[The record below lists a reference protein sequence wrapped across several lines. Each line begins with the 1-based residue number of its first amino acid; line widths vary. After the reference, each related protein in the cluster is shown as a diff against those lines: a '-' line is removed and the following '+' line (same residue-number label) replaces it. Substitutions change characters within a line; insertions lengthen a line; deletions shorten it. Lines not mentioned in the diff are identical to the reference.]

1 MDGTRRHPPARR
13 REGAAGRGA
22 REFRRRARGKAGGR
36 DRVSAPIAL
45 LANPSAADGRSL
57 KCLDVVRATFE
68 ERGANYEMASP
79 AGRDAAR
86 QVARAAG
93 ARGET
98 VVAVGGD
105 GTIGLIAGALR
116 DTPGRLGVIP
126 AGRGNDF
133 ARVLKIPTDPA
144 EAARVAL
151 DGHERVVDVGDVDGE
166 TFVCIAS
173 LGFDSD
179 ANRIANE
186 AKLVKGNLVYL
197 YAALRALAGWK
208 HANFH
213 VVVDGAVHDV
223 RGWSV
228 AVANSKAYGGG
239 MYVAPDAELD
249 DGKFDVVMGSESS
262 KLTFLKDIGKVF
274 KGTHSELPYVHT
286 VRGETVEISSDRPF
300 DIYADGDPIGRTPA
314 TVSISPR
321 SLNVLVPRGA

>member
-1 MDGTRRHPPARR
+1 
-13 REGAAGRGA
+13 
-22 REFRRRARGKAGGR
+22 
-36 DRVSAPIAL
+36 VSPPIAL

-57 KCLDVVRATFE
+57 KCLDIVRETLE
-68 ERGANYEMASP
+68 SRGAEYRMATP

-86 QVARAAG
+86 EAAREAG
-93 ARGET
+93 QRGET

-116 DTPGRLGVIP
+116 DTPGRLAVIP

-133 ARVLKIPTDPA
+133 ARVMKIPENPA
-144 EAARVAL
+144 EAAALIL
-151 DGHERVVDVGDVDGE
+151 DGTAKVVDVGNVDGE

-197 YAALRALAGWK
+197 YAALRALLGWK

-213 VVVDGAVHDV
+213 VVIDGAAHDM

-228 AVANSKAYGGG
+228 AVANSQAYGGG
-239 MYVAPDAELD
+239 MYVAPQAKLD
-249 DGKFDVVMGSESS
+249 DGLLDIVMVSESNRR
-262 KLTFLKDIGKVF
+262 TFLKDLPKVF
-274 KGTHSELPYVHT
+274 KGTHTSNPRVSMLTGH
-286 VRGETVEISSDRPF
+286 TVEISSDRPF

-321 SLNVLVPRGA
+321 SLKVLVPAGS

>member
-1 MDGTRRHPPARR
+1 VRPA
-13 REGAAGRGA
+13 
-22 REFRRRARGKAGGR
+22 
-36 DRVSAPIAL
+36 IAV

-57 KCLDVVRATFE
+57 KCLDIVRATLE
-68 ERGANYEMASP
+68 EHGADYEMATP

-86 QVARAAG
+86 EVAREAG
-93 ARGET
+93 ERGAT

-116 DTPGRLGVIP
+116 GTPGRLAVIP

-133 ARVLKIPTDPA
+133 ARVLKIPADA
-144 EAARVAL
+144 AVAARVAL
-151 DGHERVVDVGDVDGE
+151 DGHEKVVDVGDVDGE

-179 ANRIANE
+179 ANRIANH
-186 AKLVKGNLVYL
+186 ARFVKGNLVYL

-213 VVVDGAVHDV
+213 VVIDGQPHDLH
-223 RGWSV
+223 GWSV

-239 MYVAPDAELD
+239 MYLAPQAELD
-249 DGKFDVVMGSESS
+249 DGQFDIVLVAAAPKWKALADLP
-262 KLTFLKDIGKVF
+262 KLF
-274 KGTHSELPYVHT
+274 KGTHAESPYVHT
-286 VRGETVEISSDRPF
+286 LRGKKVEVSADRPF
-300 DIYADGDPIGRTPA
+300 TIYADGDAIGSLPA

-321 SLNVLVPRGA
+321 SLKVLVPAGS

>member
-1 MDGTRRHPPARR
+1 
-13 REGAAGRGA
+13 
-22 REFRRRARGKAGGR
+22 
-36 DRVSAPIAL
+36 VSAPIAL

-57 KCLDVVRATFE
+57 KCLDIVRATFA
-68 ERGANYEMASP
+68 ERGAEYEMATPS
-79 AGRDAAR
+79 GRDAAR
-86 QVARAAG
+86 QVAREAAE
-93 ARGET
+93 RGQT
-98 VVAVGGD
+98 VAAVGGD

-116 DTPGRLGVIP
+116 GTPGRLAVIP

-133 ARVLKIPTDPA
+133 ARVLKIPEDPA
-144 EAARVAL
+144 QAAIVAL
-151 DGHERVVDVGDVDGE
+151 DGQEQAVDVGDVDGE

-197 YAALRALAGWK
+197 YAALKALAGWK

-213 VVVDGAVHDV
+213 VVIDGTTHDM

-239 MYVAPDAELD
+239 MYIAPQAQLD
-249 DGKFDVVMGSESS
+249 DGEFDVVMGSESS
-262 KLTFLKDIGKVF
+262 KWTFLRDIRKVF
-274 KGTHSELPYVHT
+274 DGSHSDLPYVRT
-286 VRGETVEISSDRPF
+286 ARGKKIEISADRPF

-321 SLNVLVPRGA
+321 SLKVLVP

>member
-1 MDGTRRHPPARR
+1 VRT
-13 REGAAGRGA
+13 
-22 REFRRRARGKAGGR
+22 
-36 DRVSAPIAL
+36 PIAL

-57 KCLDVVRATFE
+57 KCLDIVRTTLE
-68 ERGANYEMASP
+68 ERGAEYEMSTP

-86 QVARAAG
+86 DAAREAAQQG
-93 ARGET
+93 AT

-116 DTPGRLGVIP
+116 DTPGRLAVIP

-133 ARVLKIPTDPA
+133 ARVMKIPPD
-144 EAARVAL
+144 AAQAASLIL
-151 DGHERVVDVGDVDGE
+151 DGHEKVVDVGDVDGE
-166 TFVCIAS
+166 PFVCIAS

-179 ANRIANE
+179 ANRIAND

-197 YAALRALAGWK
+197 YAALRALVGWK

-213 VVVDGAVHDV
+213 VVIDGQAHDI

-228 AVANSKAYGGG
+228 AVANSQAYGGG
-239 MYVAPDAELD
+239 MYVAPDAKLD
-249 DGKFDVVMGSESS
+249 DGEFDVVMGSESS

-274 KGTHSELPYVHT
+274 KGTHSKLDYVQT
-286 VRGETVEISSDRPF
+286 YRGTNVEISSDRPF
-300 DIYADGDPIGRTPA
+300 VIYADGDPIGHTPA

-321 SLNVLVPRGA
+321 SLKVLVPAGA

>member
-1 MDGTRRHPPARR
+1 MSP
-13 REGAAGRGA
+13 
-22 REFRRRARGKAGGR
+22 
-36 DRVSAPIAL
+36 PIAL

-57 KCLDVVRATFE
+57 KCLDIVRETLE
-68 ERGANYEMASP
+68 SRGADYRMTTP

-86 QVARAAG
+86 DEARQAG
-93 ARGET
+93 QRGET

-116 DTPGRLGVIP
+116 DTPGRLAVIP

-133 ARVLKIPTDPA
+133 ARVMKIPENPR
-144 EAARVAL
+144 EAATLIL
-151 DGHERVVDVGDVDGE
+151 DGEEKVVDVGDVDGE

-197 YAALRALAGWK
+197 YAALKALVGWK

-213 VVVDGAVHDV
+213 VVVDGAAHDM

-228 AVANSKAYGGG
+228 AVANSQAYGGG
-239 MYVAPDAELD
+239 MYLAPQAKLD
-249 DGKFDVVMGSESS
+249 DGLLDIVMVSESNRR
-262 KLTFLKDIGKVF
+262 TFLKDLPKVF
-274 KGTHSELPYVHT
+274 KGTHTTNPRVSMLTGH
-286 VRGETVEISSDRPF
+286 RVEISSDRPF

-314 TVSISPR
+314 TVSVSPR
-321 SLNVLVPRGA
+321 SLNVLVPAGS

>member
-1 MDGTRRHPPARR
+1 VTP
-13 REGAAGRGA
+13 
-22 REFRRRARGKAGGR
+22 
-36 DRVSAPIAL
+36 PIAL
-45 LANPSAADGRSL
+45 LGNPSAADGRSL
-57 KCLDVVRATFE
+57 KCLDIVRATLE
-68 ERGANYEMASP
+68 SRGAEYTLATPS
-79 AGRDAAR
+79 GRDAAR
-86 QVARAAG
+86 TAALEAG

-116 DTPGRLGVIP
+116 DTPGRLAVIP

-133 ARVLKIPTDPA
+133 ARVMKIPEDAA
-144 EAARVAL
+144 EAAAL
-151 DGHERVVDVGDVDGE
+151 ILDGE

-197 YAALRALAGWK
+197 YAALRALIGWK

-213 VVVDGAVHDV
+213 VVIDGNAHDI

-239 MYVAPDAELD
+239 MYVAPDAKLD
-249 DGKFDVVMGSESS
+249 DGEFDVVMGSESS
-262 KLTFLKDIGKVF
+262 KLTFLRDIRKVF
-274 KGTHSELPYVHT
+274 NGSHSKLPYVQT
-286 VRGETVEISSDRPF
+286 VRGRKVEISSDRAF
-300 DIYADGDPIGRTPA
+300 EIYADGDPIGRTPA
-314 TVSISPR
+314 TVSVSPR
-321 SLNVLVPRGA
+321 SRKVLVPAGS

>member
-1 MDGTRRHPPARR
+1 MT
-13 REGAAGRGA
+13 
-22 REFRRRARGKAGGR
+22 
-36 DRVSAPIAL
+36 APIAL

-57 KCLDVVRATFE
+57 KCLDIVRATLE
-68 ERGANYEMASP
+68 ERGAQYEMSTP

-86 QVARAAG
+86 QTARDAAQHG
-93 ARGET
+93 AT

-116 DTPGRLGVIP
+116 DTPGRLAVIP

-133 ARVLKIPTDPA
+133 ARVLGIPEDPV
-144 EAARVAL
+144 AAALIAL
-151 DGHERVVDVGDVDGE
+151 DGEEQVVDVGDVDGE

-213 VVVDGAVHDV
+213 VVIDGQAHDI

-239 MYVAPDAELD
+239 MYIAPDAKLD
-249 DGKFDVVMGSESS
+249 DGRFDVVMGSESS
-262 KLTFLKDIGKVF
+262 KWAFLRDIRRVF
-274 KGTHSELPYVHT
+274 DGSHSKLPYVQT
-286 VRGETVEISSDRPF
+286 VRGAKVEISSDRPF
-300 DIYADGDPIGRTPA
+300 EIYADGDPIGRTPA

-321 SLNVLVPRGA
+321 SLKVLVPAGS

>member
-1 MDGTRRHPPARR
+1 
-13 REGAAGRGA
+13 
-22 REFRRRARGKAGGR
+22 
-36 DRVSAPIAL
+36 VSARIAL

-57 KCLDVVRATFE
+57 KCLDLVRGVLDA
-68 ERGANYEMASP
+68 RGAEYHMVTPS
-79 AGRDAAR
+79 GRDAAR
-86 QVARAAG
+86 AVAREAAE
-93 ARGET
+93 RGET
-98 VVAVGGD
+98 VAAVGGD

-116 DTPGRLGVIP
+116 DTPGRLAVIP

-133 ARVLKIPTDPA
+133 ARVMKIPENPV
-144 EAARVAL
+144 EAARIAL
-151 DGHERVVDVGDVDGE
+151 DGEERVVDVGDVDGE

-213 VVVDGAVHDV
+213 VVIDGVAHDV
-223 RGWSV
+223 HGWSV

-239 MYVAPDAELD
+239 MYIAPQAELD
-249 DGKFDVVMGSESS
+249 DGQFDVVTGSESS
-262 KLTFLKDIGKVF
+262 KLTFLRDIRKVF
-274 KGTHSELPYVHT
+274 DGSHSLLPYVQT
-286 VRGETVEISSDRPF
+286 FRGKKIEISSDRPF

-314 TVSISPR
+314 TVNISPR
-321 SLNVLVPRGA
+321 SLKVLGPAGP

>member
-1 MDGTRRHPPARR
+1 
-13 REGAAGRGA
+13 
-22 REFRRRARGKAGGR
+22 
-36 DRVSAPIAL
+36 VSAPIAL

-57 KCLDVVRATFE
+57 KCLDIVRAE
-68 ERGANYEMASP
+68 LESHGAEYHLATP

-86 QVARAAG
+86 AVAREAAE
-93 ARGET
+93 RGET
-98 VVAVGGD
+98 VAAVGGD

-116 DTPGRLGVIP
+116 GTPGRLAVVP

-133 ARVLKIPTDPA
+133 ARVMHIPTEPA
-144 EAARVAL
+144 EAARVAI
-151 DGHERVVDVGDVDGE
+151 DGEERTVDVGDVDGE
-166 TFVCIAS
+166 TFICIAS

-197 YAALRALAGWK
+197 YAALRALLGWK

-213 VVVDGAVHDV
+213 VVIDGTPHDV

-239 MYVAPDAELD
+239 MYIAPDAQLD
-249 DGKFDVVMGSESS
+249 DGEFDVVFGSESS
-262 KLTFLKDIGKVF
+262 KWTFLRDLPKVF
-274 KGTHSELPYVHT
+274 KGTHSSLSYVHT
-286 VRGETVEISSDRPF
+286 FRGKKVEISSDRPF

-314 TVSISPR
+314 TVSVSPR
-321 SLNVLVPRGA
+321 SLNVLVPRSG

>member
-1 MDGTRRHPPARR
+1 
-13 REGAAGRGA
+13 
-22 REFRRRARGKAGGR
+22 
-36 DRVSAPIAL
+36 VSAPIAL

-57 KCLDVVRATFE
+57 KCVDLVRGVLDAAGAQYTLATP
-68 ERGANYEMASP
+68 S
-79 AGRDAAR
+79 GRDAAR
-86 QVARAAG
+86 EVAREAAG
-93 ARGET
+93 RGET
-98 VVAVGGD
+98 VAAVGGD

-116 DTPGRLGVIP
+116 GTPGRLAVIP

-133 ARVLKIPTDPA
+133 ARVMDIPTDPV
-144 EAARVAL
+144 EAARIAL
-151 DGHERVVDVGDVDGE
+151 DGEERTVDVGDVDGE
-166 TFVCIAS
+166 TFICIAS

-197 YAALRALAGWK
+197 YAALKALAGWK

-213 VVVDGAVHDV
+213 VVIDGEVNDM

-249 DGKFDVVMGSESS
+249 DGEFDVVMVSESG
-262 KLTFLKDIGKVF
+262 KWTFLKDLPKVF
-274 KGTHSELPYVHT
+274 KGAHT
-286 VRGETVEISSDRPF
+286 DNPRVRVLRGKKVEFSSDRPF
-300 DIYADGDPIGRTPA
+300 DIYADGVPIGSTPA

>member
-1 MDGTRRHPPARR
+1 M
-13 REGAAGRGA
+13 
-22 REFRRRARGKAGGR
+22 
-36 DRVSAPIAL
+36 SAPIAL

-57 KCLDVVRATFE
+57 KCLDLV
-68 ERGANYEMASP
+68 RGALDARSAVYTMYTPS
-79 AGRDAAR
+79 GRDAAR
-86 QVARAAG
+86 AVAREAAE
-93 ARGET
+93 RGET
-98 VVAVGGD
+98 VAAVGGD

-116 DTPGRLGVIP
+116 GTPGRLAVIP

-133 ARVLKIPTDPA
+133 ARVLDIPTDPV
-144 EAARVAL
+144 AAAHVAL
-151 DGHERVVDVGDVDGE
+151 DGVEQVVDVGDVDGE

-197 YAALRALAGWK
+197 YAALKALAGWK
-208 HANFH
+208 HANFR
-213 VVVDGAVHDV
+213 VTIDDVEHDM

-249 DGKFDVVMGSESS
+249 DGEFDIVMVSESG
-262 KLTFLKDIGKVF
+262 KGTFLKDLPKVF
-274 KGTHSELPYVHT
+274 KGAHT
-286 VRGETVEISSDRPF
+286 DNPRVQVLRGRTVAIDADRPF

-321 SLNVLVPRGA
+321 SLNVLVPREV

>member
-1 MDGTRRHPPARR
+1 
-13 REGAAGRGA
+13 
-22 REFRRRARGKAGGR
+22 
-36 DRVSAPIAL
+36 VSAPIAL

-57 KCLDVVRATFE
+57 KCLDIVRATLE
-68 ERGANYEMASP
+68 QRGAEYRMSTP
-79 AGRDAAR
+79 SGRDAAR
-86 QVARAAG
+86 TVAREAAE
-93 ARGET
+93 RGET

-116 DTPGRLGVIP
+116 DTPGRLAVIP

-133 ARVLKIPTDPA
+133 ARVMKIPTDPA
-144 EAARVAL
+144 AAALVAL
-151 DGHERVVDVGDVDGE
+151 DGHEKVVDVGDVDGE

-197 YAALRALAGWK
+197 YAALRALVGWK

-213 VVVDGAVHDV
+213 VVVDGQAHDI

-228 AVANSKAYGGG
+228 AVANSQAYGGG

-249 DGKFDVVMGSESS
+249 DGMFDVVMGSESS
-262 KLTFLKDIGKVF
+262 KLTFLRDISKVF
-274 KGTHSELPYVHT
+274 NGTHASLSYVKT
-286 VRGETVEISSDRPF
+286 VRGATVEISADRPF
-300 DIYADGDPIGRTPA
+300 DVYADGDPIGSLPA

-321 SLNVLVPRGA
+321 SLKVLVPAGA

>member
-1 MDGTRRHPPARR
+1 
-13 REGAAGRGA
+13 
-22 REFRRRARGKAGGR
+22 
-36 DRVSAPIAL
+36 VSAPIAL

-57 KCLDVVRATFE
+57 KCLDIVRAE
-68 ERGANYEMASP
+68 LDARGADYHMATPS
-79 AGRDAAR
+79 GRDAAR
-86 QVARAAG
+86 TVAREAAQ
-93 ARGET
+93 RGET
-98 VVAVGGD
+98 VAAVGGD

-116 DTPGRLGVIP
+116 GTPGRLAVIP

-133 ARVLKIPTDPA
+133 ARVMKIPSDPA

-151 DGHERVVDVGDVDGE
+151 EGEERVVDVGDVDGE
-166 TFVCIAS
+166 TFICIAS

-197 YAALRALAGWK
+197 YAALKALAGWK

-213 VVVDGAVHDV
+213 VVIDGRLHDV

-239 MYVAPDAELD
+239 MYIAPDAELD
-249 DGKFDVVMGSESS
+249 DGEFDVVMGSQSS
-262 KLTFLKDIGKVF
+262 KWTFLRDLPKVF
-274 KGTHSELPYVHT
+274 KGTHSSLPYVHT
-286 VRGETVEISSDRPF
+286 ARGRTVEISSDRPF

>member
-1 MDGTRRHPPARR
+1 VT
-13 REGAAGRGA
+13 
-22 REFRRRARGKAGGR
+22 
-36 DRVSAPIAL
+36 APIAL

-57 KCLDVVRATFE
+57 KCLDIVRETLE
-68 ERGANYEMASP
+68 SRGAEYRMATP

-86 QVARAAG
+86 DAAREAG
-93 ARGET
+93 QRGET

-116 DTPGRLGVIP
+116 DTPGRLAVIP

-133 ARVLKIPTDPA
+133 ARVMKIPENAA
-144 EAARVAL
+144 EAAALVL
-151 DGHERVVDVGDVDGE
+151 DGEEKVVDVGDVDGE

-197 YAALRALAGWK
+197 YAALKALAGWK

-213 VVVDGAVHDV
+213 VVVDGVAHDIH
-223 RGWSV
+223 GWSV

-239 MYVAPDAELD
+239 MYVAPDALLD
-249 DGKFDVVMGSESS
+249 DGQFDVVMGSESS
-262 KLTFLKDIGKVF
+262 KWTFLKDISKVF
-274 KGTHSELPYVHT
+274 KGTHSDLPYVQT
-286 VRGETVEISSDRPF
+286 VRGATVEISSDRPF

-314 TVSISPR
+314 TVSVSPR
-321 SLNVLVPRGA
+321 SLKVLVPAGS